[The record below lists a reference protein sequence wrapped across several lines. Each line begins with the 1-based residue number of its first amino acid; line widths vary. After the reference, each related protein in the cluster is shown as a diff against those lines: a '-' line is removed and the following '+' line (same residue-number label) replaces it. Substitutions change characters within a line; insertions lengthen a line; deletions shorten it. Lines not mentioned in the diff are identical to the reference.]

1 MFIGRLCQPHFL
13 SSLDREGC
21 LRKENLTTDL
31 KATIIESKKMKI
43 PLCQS
48 PDCSLELRSSV
59 AADHLQPWCED
70 LTKGQGPGC
79 PSLLQGRLCLLP
91 PGISVCLALQSWCVC
106 TGLCTLVTVLPV
118 RIKNHRSQGS
128 LPSGNSPALSAVDT
142 RSEGA
147 TERAG

>member
-1 MFIGRLCQPHFL
+1 MFIGRFCQPHFL

-21 LRKENLTTDL
+21 LRKEYLATDL
-31 KATIIESKKMKI
+31 KATIIETKKMKI

-48 PDCSLELRSSV
+48 PDCSLELRSSM

-70 LTKGQGPGC
+70 QGAGTWVSQPFTGSSV
-79 PSLLQGRLCLLP
+79 PVASWHLCL
-91 PGISVCLALQSWCVC
+91 PGSQSCVC
-106 TGLCTLVTVLPV
+106 TSLCTLVTVLPV
-118 RIKNHRSQGS
+118 KIKNHRSQGS

-142 RSEGA
+142 LSEGA